1 MGVNHLAAAMFQ
13 PAPFARPHATPRW
26 LAWLPLLLL
35 LAAVL
40 AGCGS
45 LPENV
50 ERPVSHA
57 LASPA
62 GTPLGQLAAAR
73 RPADTAPDVSG
84 YALIDSANLAFS
96 SRLALT
102 QQARRTLDIQYYAIH
117 GDESTARLLQE
128 VRLAA
133 KRGVRVRILLDDF
146 NSTGK
151 NALVM
156 GMAFLPGVEMRM
168 YNPLPGGRG
177 STVVRAMR
185 SLHDFRRMQHRMH
198 NKLYIADNAWGITG
212 GRNLGDA
219 YFGTADGSNFV
230 DMDILAIGPVVPQ
243 MSASFDQYWN
253 NPLAYPVQS
262 LISAEELRT
271 LREQVSA
278 STDAADHAAPGPAA
292 DHAAPPPSSAASA
305 ADAAGSAV
313 HAAVNPPTDK
323 DQDAP
328 PAPLPDALD
337 LQKLPLIWAPGTLI
351 VDKPFKLVPELN
363 DTYTEDTV
371 VDGMLSLMQGAQR
384 DVLIVSPYFVPG
396 EAMMKVFADMRR
408 RGVRV
413 RVLTNSLASNDA
425 PLAHVGYARYR
436 KQLLQLGVELYEMR
450 ALKSQHLDRT
460 VFGSGAGG
468 SKASLHSKMFIFD
481 GRVISIGSMNL
492 DLRSQLQNTEV
503 ALVIRS
509 GALSREAAAQI
520 EDVFDDSAWKLE
532 LTPAGG
538 LLWRAPPQAKFEDAR
553 SEPDASWGL
562 QLMLQILGPF
572 APDEML

>member
-1 MGVNHLAAAMFQ
+1 M
-13 PAPFARPHATPRW
+13 
-26 LAWLPLLLL
+26 AWLLAGLCAL
-35 LAAVL
+35 LAL
-40 AGCGS
+40 TGCGS
-45 LPENV
+45 LPKDV
-50 ERPVSHA
+50 DRPVSRA
-57 LASPA
+57 LSAPQ
-62 GTPLGQLAAAR
+62 GTPLGQLAASLTPRTAR
-73 RPADTAPDVSG
+73 AGDSG
-84 YALIDSANLAFS
+84 FALVGSPNEAFS
-96 SRLALT
+96 TRLALT
-102 QQARRTLDIQYYAIH
+102 QAATRTLDIQYYAIH
-117 GDESTARLLQE
+117 ADASSRDLLRA
-128 VRLAA
+128 VRQAA
-133 KRGVRVRILLDDF
+133 ARGVRVRILLDDF
-146 NSTGK
+146 NSTGR

-156 GMAFLPGVEMRM
+156 GMAFAPNVEMRM
-168 YNPLPGGRG
+168 FNPLPGGRG
-177 STVVRAMR
+177 AGMLRAVGA
-185 SLHDFRRMQHRMH
+185 LGDFQRMQHRMH
-198 NKLYIADNAWGITG
+198 NKLYVADNAWGITG

-271 LREQVSA
+271 LREQVAA

-313 HAAVNPPTDK
+313 HATVNPPTDK

>member
-1 MGVNHLAAAMFQ
+1 MFQ
-13 PAPFARPHATPRW
+13 PAPFARPHTTPRW

-35 LAAVL
+35 AVVL

-62 GTPLGQLAAAR
+62 GTPLGQLAATR
-73 RPADTAPDVSG
+73 RPADTAPDLSG

-128 VRLAA
+128 VRLAV

-271 LREQVSA
+271 LREQVAA
-278 STDAADHAAPGPAA
+278 STDAA

-538 LLWRAPPQAKFEDAR
+538 LMWRAPPQAKFEDAR

>member
-13 PAPFARPHATPRW
+13 PAPFARPHTTPRW

-35 LAAVL
+35 AVVL

-73 RPADTAPDVSG
+73 RPADTAPDLSG

-102 QQARRTLDIQYYAIH
+102 QQASRTLDIQYYAIH

-128 VRLAA
+128 VRLAV

-271 LREQVSA
+271 LREQVAA
-278 STDAADHAAPGPAA
+278 STDAA

-351 VDKPFKLVPELN
+351 ADKPFKLVPELN

>member
-1 MGVNHLAAAMFQ
+1 MGVNHPAAAMFQ
-13 PAPFARPHATPRW
+13 PAPFARPHTTPRW

-35 LAAVL
+35 AVVL

-62 GTPLGQLAAAR
+62 STPLGQLAAAR
-73 RPADTAPDVSG
+73 RPADTAPDLSG

-271 LREQVSA
+271 LREQVAA

-323 DQDAP
+323 GQDAP

>member
-1 MGVNHLAAAMFQ
+1 MGVNHPAAAMFQ
-13 PAPFARPHATPRW
+13 PAPFARPHTTPRW

-35 LAAVL
+35 AVVL

-73 RPADTAPDVSG
+73 RPADTAPDLSG

-271 LREQVSA
+271 LREQVAA
-278 STDAADHAAPGPAA
+278 STDAA

>member
-1 MGVNHLAAAMFQ
+1 MGVNHRAAAMFQ
-13 PAPFARPHATPRW
+13 PAPFARPHTTPRW

-35 LAAVL
+35 AVVL

-62 GTPLGQLAAAR
+62 STPLGQLAATR

-219 YFGTADGSNFV
+219 YFGAADGSNFV

-271 LREQVSA
+271 LREQVAA
-278 STDAADHAAPGPAA
+278 STDAADQAAPPGAA
-292 DHAAPPPSSAASA
+292 AAPPPSSAASA

-313 HAAVNPPTDK
+313 HAAVNPTTDK

-328 PAPLPDALD
+328 PAPLPEALD

-509 GALSREAAAQI
+509 GALSRQAAAQI

>member
-1 MGVNHLAAAMFQ
+1 MFQ

-35 LAAVL
+35 AVVL

-62 GTPLGQLAAAR
+62 STPLGQLAAAR

-102 QQARRTLDIQYYAIH
+102 QQASRTLDIQYYAIH

-271 LREQVSA
+271 LREQVAA
-278 STDAADHAAPGPAA
+278 STDAA

>member
-1 MGVNHLAAAMFQ
+1 MGVNHRAAAMFQ
-13 PAPFARPHATPRW
+13 PAPFARPHTTPRW

-35 LAAVL
+35 AVVL

-45 LPENV
+45 MPENV

-62 GTPLGQLAAAR
+62 GTPLGQLAATR
-73 RPADTAPDVSG
+73 RPADTAPDLSG

-271 LREQVSA
+271 LREQVAA

-337 LQKLPLIWAPGTLI
+337 LQKLPLTVMTLAVHPG
-351 VDKPFKLVPELN
+351 
-363 DTYTEDTV
+363 
-371 VDGMLSLMQGAQR
+371 
-384 DVLIVSPYFVPG
+384 
-396 EAMMKVFADMRR
+396 
-408 RGVRV
+408 
-413 RVLTNSLASNDA
+413 
-425 PLAHVGYARYR
+425 
-436 KQLLQLGVELYEMR
+436 
-450 ALKSQHLDRT
+450 
-460 VFGSGAGG
+460 
-468 SKASLHSKMFIFD
+468 
-481 GRVISIGSMNL
+481 
-492 DLRSQLQNTEV
+492 
-503 ALVIRS
+503 
-509 GALSREAAAQI
+509 
-520 EDVFDDSAWKLE
+520 
-532 LTPAGG
+532 
-538 LLWRAPPQAKFEDAR
+538 
-553 SEPDASWGL
+553 
-562 QLMLQILGPF
+562 
-572 APDEML
+572 

>member
-1 MGVNHLAAAMFQ
+1 MGVNHPAAAMFQ
-13 PAPFARPHATPRW
+13 PAPFARPHTTPRW

-35 LAAVL
+35 AVVL

-73 RPADTAPDVSG
+73 RPADTAPDLSG

-271 LREQVSA
+271 LREQVAA
-278 STDAADHAAPGPAA
+278 STDAA

-323 DQDAP
+323 DQGAP
-328 PAPLPDALD
+328 PAPLPEALD

>member
-1 MGVNHLAAAMFQ
+1 MFQ
-13 PAPFARPHATPRW
+13 PAPFARPHTTPRW

-35 LAAVL
+35 AVVL

-62 GTPLGQLAAAR
+62 STPLGQLAAAR
-73 RPADTAPDVSG
+73 RPADTAPDLSG

-102 QQARRTLDIQYYAIH
+102 QQASRTLDIQYYAIH

-271 LREQVSA
+271 LREQVAA
-278 STDAADHAAPGPAA
+278 STDAA

>member
-1 MGVNHLAAAMFQ
+1 MPLPKLPHHA
-13 PAPFARPHATPRW
+13 FALPLGR
-26 LAWLPLLLL
+26 AWLLTL
-35 LAAVL
+35 LAL
-40 AGCGS
+40 GLSGCGS
-45 LPENV
+45 LPANV
-50 ERPVSHA
+50 ERSVSHA

-73 RPADTAPDVSG
+73 RPAGVAPDISG
-84 YALIDSANLAFS
+84 YALVDSPNLAFS

-102 QQARRTLDIQYYAIH
+102 RQASRTLDIQYYAIH
-117 GDESTARLLQE
+117 GDESTARLLRE
-128 VRLAA
+128 VRAA
-133 KRGVRVRILLDDF
+133 SARGVRVRILLDDF

-168 YNPLPGGRG
+168 YNPLPGGRA
-177 STVVRAMR
+177 STVVRAVR

-230 DMDILAIGPVVPQ
+230 DMDVLAAGPVVQQ

-262 LISAEELRT
+262 LISPEQLHA
-271 LREQVSA
+271 LREQLA
-278 STDAADHAAPGPAA
+278 ESTDAANEGAAGNTVAPATA
-292 DHAAPPPSSAASA
+292 QPPASA
-305 ADAAGSAV
+305 EASAV
-313 HAAVNPPTDK
+313 QAAIDPPTDK
-323 DQDAP
+323 DADEP
-328 PAPLPDALD
+328 PAALPEALD
-337 LQKLPLIWAPGTLI
+337 LQRQPLIWAPGTLI
-351 VDKPFKLVPELN
+351 VDQPFKLVPELN
-363 DTYTEDTV
+363 DNHAEDTV

-396 EAMMKVFADMRR
+396 EAMMKVFADMRQ

-468 SKASLHSKMFIFD
+468 SKASLHSKLFIFD

-492 DLRSQLQNTEV
+492 DLRSKLQNTEV
-503 ALVIRS
+503 ALLIRS
-509 GALSREAAAQI
+509 AALSREAAARI
-520 EDVFDDSAWKLE
+520 EDVFDDSAWRLE
-532 LTPAGG
+532 LTPTGG
-538 LLWRAPPQAKFEDAR
+538 LLWRAPPQARFDDAR
-553 SEPDASWGL
+553 SEPDAGWSL
-562 QLMLQILGPF
+562 QLLLRILGPF

>member
-13 PAPFARPHATPRW
+13 PAPFARPHTTPRW

-35 LAAVL
+35 AVVL

-73 RPADTAPDVSG
+73 RPADTAPDLSG

-102 QQARRTLDIQYYAIH
+102 QQASRTLDIQYYAIH

-271 LREQVSA
+271 LREQVAA

-396 EAMMKVFADMRR
+396 KAMMKVFADMRR

>member
-1 MGVNHLAAAMFQ
+1 MHTYATSH
-13 PAPFARPHATPRW
+13 PSTTTPRW
-26 LAWLPLLLL
+26 LACLLVWV
-35 LAAVL
+35 AAALL

-57 LASPA
+57 LASPG

-73 RPADTAPDVSG
+73 RPAGTAPDISG
-84 YALIDSANLAFS
+84 YALVDSANLAFS

-102 QQARRTLDIQYYAIH
+102 QQASQTLDIQYYAIH

-146 NSTGK
+146 NSTGQ

-156 GMAFLPGVEMRM
+156 GMAFVPGVEMRM

-177 STVVRAMR
+177 STVVRALR
-185 SLHDFRRMQHRMH
+185 SLHDFKRMQHRMH

-230 DMDILAIGPVVPQ
+230 DMDVLAIGPVVQQ

-262 LISAEELRT
+262 LISPEELRT
-271 LREQVSA
+271 LREQLAEPGERAGAAAGNAQAHIPEATQAPKPPA
-278 STDAADHAAPGPAA
+278 SVA
-292 DHAAPPPSSAASA
+292 SAASA
-305 ADAAGSAV
+305 EASAV
-313 HAAVNPPTDK
+313 QAAIDPRTDK
-323 DQDAP
+323 DKKEGDAP
-328 PAPLPDALD
+328 PPALPDALD
-337 LQKLPLIWAPGTLI
+337 LKTLPLIWAPGTLI

-363 DTYTEDTV
+363 DAYTEDTV
-371 VDGMLSLMQGAQR
+371 VDGMLSLMQGAQG

-436 KQLLQLGVELYEMR
+436 KQLLELGVELYEMR

-468 SKASLHSKMFIFD
+468 SKASLHSKIFIFD

-492 DLRSQLQNTEV
+492 DLRSQLQNTEI

-509 GALSREAAAQI
+509 AALSKEAAAQI
-520 EDVFDDSAWKLE
+520 EDVFDDSAWKME
-532 LTPAGG
+532 LTPTGG

-562 QLMLQILGPF
+562 QLLLQILGPL